1 MRKDLQMKIEE
12 KKEYKIDR
20 QQAKVPY
27 SDTSN
32 KYNPL
37 EDEREYIQGIGK
49 EDFDKHKQKQSPFTK
64 RIKREH

>member
-1 MRKDLQMKIEE
+1 MKIEE

-37 EDEREYIQGIGK
+37 EDEREYIVSAQC
-49 EDFDKHKQKQSPFTK
+49 
-64 RIKREH
+64 